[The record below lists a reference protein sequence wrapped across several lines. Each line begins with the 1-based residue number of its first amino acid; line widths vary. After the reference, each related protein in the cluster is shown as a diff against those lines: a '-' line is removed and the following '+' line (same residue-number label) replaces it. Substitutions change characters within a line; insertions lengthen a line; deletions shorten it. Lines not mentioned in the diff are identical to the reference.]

1 MLKVVRMLVL
11 RRACYQAYVSMRQHT
26 SADAAHAPQ
35 RCTRT
40 CMLVLRRA
48 YDQAVIRNDSAPVQ
62 HKSHSSLFRA
72 VGLRL
77 CLGGGVHAL
86 RGAALRRL
94 LRYLLT
100 DTALSRYQVQK
111 YKYCGT

>member
-1 MLKVVRMLVL
+1 MLML
-11 RRACYQAYVSMRQHT
+11 RRAYNQTYVSIRQHT
-26 SADAAHAPQ
+26 SADAVHTPQ

-40 CMLVLRRA
+40 CMLVPRRA

-62 HKSHSSLFRA
+62 HKSHSSLFSA

-77 CLGGGVHAL
+77 CLGGAGHAL

-94 LRYLLT
+94 LRYLLP
-100 DTALSRYQVQK
+100 DTALSR
-111 YKYCGT
+111 